1 MVTMVL
7 VGHYMGHYTESVVV
21 FLQEMKDTMT
31 KQKAELT
38 LCAATEEIF

>member
-7 VGHYMGHYTESVVV
+7 VGHYTESVVV